1 MKIGILHFKP
11 APTLRSR
18 RLPSDVKMLRNAVKE
33 LGHTP
38 KVIAEDKCQLYYTRH
53 HAKVLYAG
61 KPFPKVDIIIPRVS
75 LLNNV
80 GLHASIL
87 AQFQLQGIPVLQSY
101 KSVLRA
107 KNKLRTLQFLSK
119 NSIPVPITIVVKRF
133 EFLDVAIRKVGGF
146 PIIIKTPFGSLGK
159 GVAIVESKR
168 AMHSAFDL
176 LLTSPDFSSL
186 LIQEYVEEA
195 AGKDLRAF
203 VIGGKVVAA
212 MQRNAQGDEFRSN
225 LAQGGVGNS
234 IKLTD
239 EEERISLAAA
249 EALKLDFAGVDLL
262 RTNKG
267 PVVMEVNCN
276 PGLEGITE
284 VTGKDIAKKLIKYA
298 VSIVEKRNK

>member
-11 APTLRSR
+11 GPTIRSR
-18 RLPSDVKMLRNAVKE
+18 KLPSDVKMIRNAIKE
-33 LGHTP
+33 LGHIP
-38 KVIAEDKCQLYYTRH
+38 KIIPEDKCQLFYTRH

-61 KPFPKVDIIIPRVS
+61 KAFPKVDIIIPRVS

-80 GLHASIL
+80 GLNASIL
-87 AQFQLQGIPVLQSY
+87 GQFELQGIPVLQSY

-119 NSIPVPITIVVKRF
+119 NSIPVPVTIVVKRF

-159 GVAIVESKR
+159 GVAIVESRR

-195 AGKDLRAF
+195 AGKDLRVF
-203 VIGGKVVAA
+203 VIGGKVVAS

-225 LAQGGVGNS
+225 IALGGIGN
-234 IKLTD
+234 IAKLTK
-239 EEERISLAAA
+239 EEEEISLAAA
-249 EALKLDFAGVDLL
+249 KALKLDFAGVDLL
-262 RTNKG
+262 RSNRG

-284 VTGKDIAKKLIKYA
+284 VTGINIAKKLVEYA
-298 VSIVEKRNK
+298 ISLVEKGEK